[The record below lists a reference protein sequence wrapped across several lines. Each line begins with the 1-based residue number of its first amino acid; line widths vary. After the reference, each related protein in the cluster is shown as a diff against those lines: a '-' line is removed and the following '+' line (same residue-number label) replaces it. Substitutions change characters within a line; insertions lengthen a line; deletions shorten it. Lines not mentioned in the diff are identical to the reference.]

1 MTAAWLLLTGLAW
14 AQNQGGFIYGTPG
27 TRNDCE
33 GNAPIAGTAGYR
45 NARAAITTNSQVF
58 SAATFAER
66 ELFPLLSQAA
76 QADTDGRFAVTLYE
90 QAATFGVTDVPTVET
105 SYPFGSCPGEYRLA
119 MRPLDLGAGALGI
132 AGRVGRFGYFYSAS
146 VAFSATGF
154 GGPYT
159 RAMMSA
165 TYMLYLP
172 AAVAVAPL
180 NWDEDFGVSSI
191 SSDFIAG
198 ASYNGALGSV
208 YAGYVSGRGGYLHFG
223 EDRLGGFASALA
235 DRGLDERPAYLSAGL
250 KGVQTPVGRTALYG
264 RKLPITAP
272 PGYAERPIIDEDGYE
287 STAVQPIE
295 AEPPRVPFRT
305 VHVQQHDLFGRLD
318 IVTAISWSPEP
329 IVHEAM
335 LGLHSAGFGEAAAG
349 WSLRAGTV
357 ALPDMYYFGV
367 EGGNYASVRAEF
379 YGNIDDGSSGVGG
392 GTSRFE
398 ASILYNDAEQ
408 LSLYPYA
415 RGALSAN
422 LRIAGSY

>member
-14 AQNQGGFIYGTPG
+14 AQGGFIYGTPG

-58 SAATFAER
+58 SAAAFAER
-66 ELFPLLSQAA
+66 ELFPRLAEAA
-76 QADTDGRFAVTLYE
+76 QADDDGRFGVALYE

-105 SYPFGSCPGEYRLA
+105 SYPFGSCPQAYRLA
-119 MRPLDLGAGALGI
+119 VRPLDLGAGAFGL
-132 AGRVGRFGYFYSAS
+132 AGRVGRLGYFYSAS

-154 GGPYT
+154 GGSYT

-165 TYMLYLP
+165 SYMLYLP
-172 AAVAVAPL
+172 AAVMVAPL
-180 NWDEDFGVSSI
+180 NWDEDFGVSTI

-198 ASYNGALGSV
+198 LSYNGALASV
-208 YAGYVSGRGGYLHFG
+208 YAGYVSGRGGYLHLG
-223 EDRLGGFASALA
+223 EERLGGFASALA
-235 DRGLDERPAYLSAGL
+235 DRGLNERPAYLSGGFKAL
-250 KGVQTPVGRTALYG
+250 QSPAGRTALYG
-264 RKLPITAP
+264 RKLPLTAP
-272 PGYAERPIIDEDGYE
+272 PGYAEQPTVNEDGDAT
-287 STAVQPIE
+287 TAVLPLE

-318 IVTAISWSPEP
+318 LVAAVSWSPEP

-335 LGLHSAGFGEAAAG
+335 LGWHSPDFGAAAAG

-357 ALPDMYYFGV
+357 ALPDMYYYGV
-367 EGGNYASVRAEF
+367 EGGSYVSARAEF
-379 YGNIDDGSSGVGG
+379 YGVLQSEDGG
-392 GTSRFE
+392 GSTRFE
-398 ASILYNDAEQ
+398 GAILYNDAEQ

-415 RGALSAN
+415 RGALSATVR
-422 LRIAGSY
+422 LSGRY

>member
-1 MTAAWLLLTGLAW
+1 MTAAWLLLSTFAW

-66 ELFPLLSQAA
+66 ELFPLLAQAA
-76 QADTDGRFAVTLYE
+76 QADTDGRFAVSLYE

-105 SYPFGSCPGEYRLA
+105 SYPFGSCPQEYRLA
-119 MRPLDLGAGALGI
+119 MRPLDLGAGAFGF
-132 AGRVGRFGYFYSAS
+132 AGRLGRLGYFYSSS

-154 GGPYT
+154 GGSYT

-165 TYMLYLP
+165 SYMIYLP
-172 AAVAVAPL
+172 AAVMLAPL
-180 NWDEDFGVSSI
+180 NWDEDFGVSTI

-235 DRGLDERPAYLSAGL
+235 DRGLDERPAYLSAGF

-272 PGYAERPIIDEDGYE
+272 PGYAEQPTVDEDGNDT
-287 STAVQPIE
+287 TAVLPIE
-295 AEPPRVPFRT
+295 AEPPRVPLRT
-305 VHVQQHDLFGRLD
+305 VHLQQYDLFGRLD
-318 IVTAISWSPEP
+318 VLAAVSWSPEP

-335 LGLHSAGFGEAAAG
+335 LGLHSPGFGEAEAG
-349 WSLRAGTV
+349 WSLRVGTA
-357 ALPDMYYFGV
+357 ALPDMYYYGV
-367 EGGNYASVRAEF
+367 EGGNYVSARAEF
-379 YGNIDDGSSGVGG
+379 YGRMDDDDGGG
-392 GTSRFE
+392 STRLEG
-398 ASILYNDAEQ
+398 SILYNDAEQ

-422 LRIAGSY
+422 IRVAGRY